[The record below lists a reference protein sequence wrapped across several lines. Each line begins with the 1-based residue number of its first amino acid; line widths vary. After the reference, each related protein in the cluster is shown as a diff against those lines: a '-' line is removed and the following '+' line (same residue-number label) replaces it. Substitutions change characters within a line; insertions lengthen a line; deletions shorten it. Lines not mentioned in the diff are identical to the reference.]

1 MKRLFEKSFEKIRKI
16 VSALKLLERGFE
28 ELKNVHN
35 LVKNVHN
42 LVTTESFE
50 LEKIF
55 QEV

>member
-35 LVKNVHN
+35 LVSA
-42 LVTTESFE
+42 ESFE
-50 LEKIF
+50 LEKSF
-55 QEV
+55 REV